1 MKTVQYDKTC
11 PSGKRRFADE
21 VDARKA
27 LGRAQTK
34 AYRRAENR
42 YGSRRGLRVESRAY
56 YHDTC
61 DGWHLTNEPHN
72 VRRICT
78 EMPELNF
85 YEMGI
90 AL

>member
-1 MKTVQYDKTC
+1 MKTVKYDHAC
-11 PSGKRRFADE
+11 ESGKRRFQDE
-21 VDARKA
+21 HDAEKA
-27 LGRAQTK
+27 LGRAQTRAFRK
-34 AYRRAENR
+34 ADKQ
-42 YGSRRGLRVESRAY
+42 GSRRGLRVESRAY
-56 YHDTC
+56 HHSAC

-78 EMPELNF
+78 EMPALNF